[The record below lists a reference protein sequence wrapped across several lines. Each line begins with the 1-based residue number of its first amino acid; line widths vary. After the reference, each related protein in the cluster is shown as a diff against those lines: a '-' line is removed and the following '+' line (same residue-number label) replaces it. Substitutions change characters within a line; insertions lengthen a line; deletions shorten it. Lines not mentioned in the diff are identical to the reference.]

1 MRIMVTRGLLSFVR
15 WDLFEFGPE
24 ARLWRAPCAGE
35 CAGDR
40 TVPSRPW
47 WLAGLTATSPN
58 DPSCIFQDCPF
69 FGDDQAVW
77 RASDH
82 PLLNDLSGNRI
93 PKRTMRS
100 LVYLVLGMSR
110 GNLKSPSDAGAFFP
124 RGTRQPKSLGL
135 REKRASRRGEMGSR
149 PPGTLW
155 GRISCRRETQEEAET
170 SCAGTRPHLGGSVPE
185 MGRRQDSRSNTGHV
199 LAGAGLESW
208 YGEHTDRST

>member
-1 MRIMVTRGLLSFVR
+1 MVTRGLLSFVR

-24 ARLWRAPCAGE
+24 AWLWRAPCAGE

-58 DPSCIFQDCPF
+58 GPSCIFQDCPF

-82 PLLNDLSGNRI
+82 PLLDDLSGNRI

-100 LVYLVLGMSR
+100 LVYVVLGMSR

-124 RGTRQPKSLGL
+124 RGTCQPKSLGL
-135 REKRASRRGEMGSR
+135 EGEVSLTAWRDGQPTPWNSL
-149 PPGTLW
+149 GTHQLP
-155 GRISCRRETQEEAET
+155 
-170 SCAGTRPHLGGSVPE
+170 AG
-185 MGRRQDSRSNTGHV
+185 DSRGSGNQLCGDPATSGWLSSGDGEKTGQ
-199 LAGAGLESW
+199 
-208 YGEHTDRST
+208 